1 MSVLSDISSKLT
13 QAHSADSEK
22 QRVADYSEAFGYL
35 LADVLN
41 KNSSL
46 INPFIRKG
54 AQRRMHFNELDQA
67 EQEKEALLDYHEKQ
81 MAIAAAPAG
90 DGGKGSGKSD
100 DGMGALGGGLMG
112 GLAAIFGRKIM
123 KGFKGVVATG
133 RKAVGSLKE
142 IVGKVIK
149 KVMPRAAAKM
159 ATGQVAAMMSGPG
172 AIAVEAGLLAYTL
185 YDVVDELKKELTGSG
200 LFDGF
205 DIASVFPSTDSI
217 NEGFDSILDKFA
229 KFGDGVATS
238 ITGESGPFQP
248 RLSEDH
254 VSATPTTNT
263 SDLGAAT
270 PATNTSD
277 LGSSVSDFEDL
288 KNLIQSAESK
298 EHGYDA
304 VVSNNETP
312 KPPTEMTVGEVLQ
325 WQKDMKADPNNAG
338 RIDLTA
344 IGRYQFIHTTLV
356 EALKS
361 TDVKMSDKFDAET
374 QDKLFMARLRY
385 RGLDDY
391 MSKKIDKKQFI
402 HRLSKEWA
410 GLPMDESGK
419 SYHGKDGFNKAH
431 VSYESTYNAVPDPEQ
446 LQAAI
451 NSREEAKVIAS
462 TQAAEAA
469 VAVTPENQTPIILSA
484 EEVNKVSDT
493 IHQKSGDNPLRAKQM
508 QAQYDQQ
515 YNQPVIRGSGP
526 GGVIINQPQ
535 PARSQ
540 ESSFSLLQT
549 VEKMLGY

>member
-54 AQRRMHFNELDQA
+54 AQRRIHFNELDQV

-81 MAIAAAPAG
+81 MAIAAGPNGGGGKSSGESG
-90 DGGKGSGKSD
+90 DGGIGG
-100 DGMGALGGGLMG
+100 LGGGLMG

-123 KGFKGVVATG
+123 GGIKGVAAKG
-133 RKAVGSLKE
+133 RKAVGSLTE
-142 IVGKVIK
+142 TVGKVIK
-149 KVMPRAAAKM
+149 KVMPRAAARM
-159 ATGQVAAMMSGPG
+159 AAGAGAGAFMGPAG
-172 AIAVEAGLLAYTL
+172 VVAVEAGLLAYTL

-200 LFDGF
+200 LFDGL
-205 DIASVFPSTDSI
+205 DIASVFPSMDSI
-217 NEGFDSILDKFA
+217 NEGFDSVLEKFA
-229 KFGDGVATS
+229 SFGNGVAS
-238 ITGESGPFQP
+238 AITGESAPVAP

-254 VSATPTTNT
+254 VSATP
-263 SDLGAAT
+263 
-270 PATNTSD
+270 ATNTSN
-277 LGSSVSDFEDL
+277 LGSSPLDFEDL
-288 KNLIQSAESK
+288 KNLIQSAESRQ
-298 EHGYDA
+298 HGYDA

-325 WQKDMKADPNNAG
+325 WQKDMKADPKNAG
-338 RIDLTA
+338 RNDLTA

-356 EALKS
+356 DTLKS

-385 RGLDDY
+385 RGLNDY
-391 MSKKIDKKQFI
+391 ISGKIDKKTFI
-402 HRLSKEWA
+402 DRLSLEWA
-410 GLPMDESGK
+410 GLKNSSGVG
-419 SYHGKDGFNKAH
+419 SHDGVGINKGSVA
-431 VSYESTYNAVPDPEQ
+431 YESTYNAVPDPEQ

-462 TQAAEAA
+462 EQAA
-469 VAVTPENQTPIILSA
+469 VAVTPENQTPVILSA
-484 EEVNKVSDT
+484 EEVSILSET
-493 IHQKSGDNPLRAKQM
+493 IQQNSGDNPLRAKQM
-508 QAQYDQQ
+508 QAQYDQ
-515 YNQPVIRGSGP
+515 PVYRGNGP
-526 GGVIINQPQ
+526 GMINQSNPQ

>member
-123 KGFKGVVATG
+123 GGLKGVVATG
-133 RKAVGSLKE
+133 KKAVGSLTE
-142 IVGKVIK
+142 TVGKVIK
-149 KVMPRAAAKM
+149 KVLPRAAAR
-159 ATGQVAAMMSGPG
+159 QAAGLGVGANLGPYG
-172 AIAVEAGLLAYTL
+172 VLAAEAGLLAYTL

-205 DIASVFPSTDSI
+205 DIGSVFPSMDSI
-217 NEGFDSILDKFA
+217 NEGFDSVLEKFA
-229 KFGDGVATS
+229 SFGNGVASS
-238 ITGESGPFQP
+238 INGDVGPLPGPGGESYSAQP
-248 RLSEDH
+248 ASVPRKSQSTDIG
-254 VSATPTTNT
+254 V
-263 SDLGAAT
+263 GAQ
-270 PATNTSD
+270 
-277 LGSSVSDFEDL
+277 DFDAL
-288 KNLIQSAESK
+288 KGVIGQAESDAAG
-298 EHGYDA
+298 GYDA
-304 VVSNNETP
+304 VVSNKTTP

-325 WQKDMKADPNNAG
+325 WQREELADPKNSG
-338 RIDLTA
+338 RIDVTA
-344 IGRYQFIHTTLV
+344 IGKYQIINKTLKGLV
-356 EALKS
+356 DAAGVS
-361 TDVKMSDKFDAET
+361 MSDKFDAET
-374 QDKLFMARLRY
+374 QDKLYMELLKGA
-385 RGLDDY
+385 GLNDY
-391 MSKKIDKKQFI
+391 MDGTISKADFAHNI
-402 HRLSKEWA
+402 SKVWA
-410 GLPMDESGK
+410 GLPKDEGGK
-419 SYHGKDGFNKAH
+419 SYYGKDGFNKAH
-431 VSYESTYNAVPDPEQ
+431 VSWDAVMKAIPDREYV
-446 LQAAI
+446 QAAV
-451 NSREEAKVIAS
+451 NSREETKVIAS
-462 TQAAEAA
+462 EQAA
-469 VAVTPENQTPIILSA
+469 VAVTPENQTPVILSA
-484 EEVNKVSDT
+484 EEVNKLSTD
-493 IHQKSGDNPLRAKQM
+493 IQKSGDNPARAKQM
-508 QAQYDQQ
+508 QAQYDQ
-515 YNQPVIRGSGP
+515 PVYRGNGP
-526 GGVIINQPQ
+526 GMIKQPNPQ

>member
-54 AQRRMHFNELDQA
+54 AQRRMYFNELDQA

-81 MAIAAAPAG
+81 MGIATG
-90 DGGKGSGKSD
+90 TTGNGNGGKSSGESS
-100 DGMGALGGGLMG
+100 DGMDFPGGLMG
-112 GLAAIFGRKIM
+112 GLGAIFGRKIM
-123 KGFKGVVATG
+123 GGVKGVAAKG
-133 RKAVGSLKE
+133 QKAVGSLTE

-149 KVMPRAAAKM
+149 KVMPRAAARM
-159 ATGQVAAMMSGPG
+159 AAGAGAGAFLGPG
-172 AIAVEAGLLAYTL
+172 GIIAVEAGLLAYTL

-200 LFDGF
+200 LFDGI
-205 DIASVFPSTDSI
+205 DIASVFPSMDSI
-217 NEGFDSILDKFA
+217 NEGVDSVLEKFA
-229 KFGDGVATS
+229 SLGNGVAS
-238 ITGESGPFQP
+238 AITGESGPFQP
-248 RLSEDH
+248 SISENH
-254 VSATPTTNT
+254 VT
-263 SDLGAAT
+263 AT

-277 LGSSVSDFEDL
+277 LGSSPLDFEDL
-288 KNLIQSAESK
+288 KNLIQSAESR

-385 RGLDDY
+385 RGLNDY

-402 HRLSKEWA
+402 RRLSKEWA

-419 SYHGKDGFNKAH
+419 SFHGKDGFNKAH
-431 VSYESTYNAVPDPEQ
+431 VSYESTYNSVPDPEQ

-462 TQAAEAA
+462 EQAA
-469 VAVTPENQTPIILSA
+469 VAVTPENQTPTILRA
-484 EEVNKVSDT
+484 EEVNKPSTDV
-493 IHQKSGDNPLRAKQM
+493 QNSGDNPARARRM
-508 QAQYDQQ
+508 QAQYDQ
-515 YNQPVIRGSGP
+515 PVYRGSGSS
-526 GGVIINQPQ
+526 VIKQPNPQ

>member
-90 DGGKGSGKSD
+90 DDGKGSGKSD

-123 KGFKGVVATG
+123 GGLKGVVATG
-133 RKAVGSLKE
+133 RKAVGSLTD

-149 KVMPRAAAKM
+149 KVMPRAAARM
-159 ATGQVAAMMSGPG
+159 AAGAGAGAFMGPG
-172 AIAVEAGLLAYTL
+172 GVVAVEAGLLAYTL

-205 DIASVFPSTDSI
+205 DIGSVFPSMDSI
-217 NEGFDSILDKFA
+217 NEGFDSVLEKFA
-229 KFGDGVATS
+229 SFGNGVASS
-238 ITGESGPFQP
+238 ITGDVGPLPGPGGESYSAQP
-248 RLSEDH
+248 TGVPRKSQSTDIG
-254 VSATPTTNT
+254 V
-263 SDLGAAT
+263 GAQ
-270 PATNTSD
+270 
-277 LGSSVSDFEDL
+277 DFDAL
-288 KNLIQSAESK
+288 KGVIGQAESDAAG
-298 EHGYDA
+298 GYNA
-304 VVSNNETP
+304 VVSNKKTP

-325 WQKDMKADPNNAG
+325 WQREELADPKNSD
-338 RIDLTA
+338 RIDVTA
-344 IGRYQFIHTTLV
+344 IGKYQIINKTLKGLV
-356 EALKS
+356 DSAGVS
-361 TDVKMSDKFDAET
+361 MSDKFDAET
-374 QDKLFMARLRY
+374 QDKLYMELLKGA
-385 RGLDDY
+385 GLNDY
-391 MSKKIDKKQFI
+391 MDGTISKDEFAHNI
-402 HRLSKEWA
+402 SKVWA
-410 GLPMDESGK
+410 GLPKDESGK
-419 SYHGKDGFNKAH
+419 SYYGKDGFNKAH
-431 VSYESTYNAVPDPEQ
+431 VSWDAVIKAIPDREYV
-446 LQAAI
+446 QASV

-462 TQAAEAA
+462 EQAA
-469 VAVTPENQTPIILSA
+469 VAVTPENQTPVILSA
-484 EEVNKVSDT
+484 EEVNKLSTD
-493 IHQKSGDNPLRAKQM
+493 IQKSGDNPAKAKQM
-508 QAQYDQQ
+508 QAQYE
-515 YNQPVIRGSGP
+515 QPVYRGNGP
-526 GGVIINQPQ
+526 GVIKQPNPQ

>member
-54 AQRRMHFNELDQA
+54 SQRRIHFNELDQV

-81 MAIAAAPAG
+81 MGIA
-90 DGGKGSGKSD
+90 GGSASNAGKSSGESS

-112 GLAAIFGRKIM
+112 GLAAIFGRKIL
-123 KGFKGVVATG
+123 GGVKGVAAKG
-133 RKAVGSLKE
+133 KKAVGSLTE

-149 KVMPRAAAKM
+149 KVMPRAAARM
-159 ATGQVAAMMSGPG
+159 AAGAGMSAFLGPH
-172 AIAVEAGLLAYTL
+172 AVVTVEAGLLAYTL
-185 YDVVDELKKELTGSG
+185 YDVVDELMKELTGSG

-248 RLSEDH
+248 RLSEGH
-254 VSATPTTNT
+254 VT
-263 SDLGAAT
+263 AT

-277 LGSSVSDFEDL
+277 LGSSPSDFEDL
-288 KNLIQSAESK
+288 KNLIQSAESRQ
-298 EHGYDA
+298 HGYDA

-325 WQKDMKADPNNAG
+325 WQKDMKADPKNAG
-338 RIDLTA
+338 RSDLTA

-385 RGLDDY
+385 RGLNDY
-391 MSKKIDKKQFI
+391 ISGKIDKKTFVD
-402 HRLSKEWA
+402 RLSLEWA
-410 GLPMDESGK
+410 GLKNSSGVG
-419 SYHGKDGFNKAH
+419 SHDGVGINKGS
-431 VSYESTYNAVPDPEQ
+431 VEYESTYNVIPEPEV
-446 LQAAI
+446 LRAAI

-462 TQAAEAA
+462 EQAAI
-469 VAVTPENQTPIILSA
+469 AVTPENQTPIILSA
-484 EEVNKVSDT
+484 EEDT
-493 IHQKSGDNPLRAKQM
+493 KLSADVQNSGDNPARARRM
-508 QAQYDQQ
+508 QAQYDQ
-515 YNQPVIRGSGP
+515 PVYRGSGSD
-526 GGVIINQPQ
+526 GVIINQPQ